1 MPPGTQPSEPGRE
14 TAAPKPERLR
24 LFVALDLPD
33 ERRRAIHGW
42 VARTLAA
49 TGAGAETSSAG
60 AATSAAGAGPVGP
73 LRIVRPESLHVTLAF
88 LGHHPAEAAD
98 RAAALL
104 REVAPRPVRL
114 TPAGELVPMPRSRP
128 RLVALGLESPDAVA
142 IHAELAPRL
151 VAEGL
156 WEPERRPF
164 WPHVTLVRAR
174 GGKHERSARKALRGP
189 LPALPDELLEPF
201 GAVRLAL
208 YRSLLRPDG
217 SQYVSLANLDL
228 PPAATSP
235 ARNER

>member
-42 VARTLAA
+42 AERTLAA
-49 TGAGAETSSAG
+49 TAG
-60 AATSAAGAGPVGP
+60 AATPTAGADPVGP
-73 LRIVRPESLHVTLAF
+73 LRIVRPESQHVTLAF
-88 LGHHPAEAAD
+88 LGHHPPEAAD

-114 TPAGELVPMPRSRP
+114 TPVRELVPTPRSRP
-128 RLVALGLESPDAVA
+128 RLVALGLESPEAVA

-164 WPHVTLVRAR
+164 RPHVTLVRAR
-174 GGKHERSARKALRGP
+174 GGKHERSARKALRSSP
-189 LPALPDELLEPF
+189 PALPDELLEPF
-201 GAVRLAL
+201 EAVRLAL

-228 PPAATSP
+228 PPAAPSP